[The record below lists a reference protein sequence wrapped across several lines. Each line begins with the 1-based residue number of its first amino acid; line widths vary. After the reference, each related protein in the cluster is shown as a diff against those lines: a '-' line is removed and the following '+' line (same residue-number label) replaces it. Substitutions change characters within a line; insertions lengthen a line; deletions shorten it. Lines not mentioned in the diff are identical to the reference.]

1 MFRRAFWRHCNG
13 NDAGYDTI
21 AEALMKCR
29 DGSDLYI
36 DQITF
41 DIPSTT
47 YASNEAELVVEA
59 RRQSKSYVWNN
70 AVHSP

>member
-1 MFRRAFWRHCNG
+1 
-13 NDAGYDTI
+13 
-21 AEALMKCR
+21 MKCR